1 MSASDSGSLID
12 VALAIWFTLVALSVA
27 YVAWD
32 AFTRNPELRVMRIGW
47 VLVTAYTGPVG
58 AAIYV
63 LACQEP
69 AAGTHERF
77 ILPLWKQS
85 VGSTIHCL
93 AGDATGVI
101 VAAAVTAAL
110 GLPMGLDA
118 VVEYAFGF
126 AFGLLIF
133 QALFMKTMLGG
144 SYATALR
151 RSFLPEWLSMN
162 AVMAGMVPIM
172 IIIMSR
178 NMSAMEP
185 TSLRFW
191 GVMSLASLAGLAL
204 AYPVNVW
211 LVAMRLKHGMGTERV
226 LGKGGAPVA
235 AAVIADPVVASA
247 SGEPARR
254 SASITAASPATSMSG
269 MSGMSGMSAA
279 QPAASASASE
289 DGAAMVMAPG
299 ATRPQIVAVTV
310 LTLVALAAG
319 VLLAALYGDMAMRRG
334 MPAGSMAP
342 AGMTMPAI
350 VPPTPPRP

>member
-1 MSASDSGSLID
+1 MSPSSTGSLID
-12 VALAIWFTLVALSVA
+12 VALVIWFVLVALSVV

-69 AAGTHERF
+69 SPGTHEQF

-101 VAAAVTAAL
+101 VAAAITAAL

-118 VVEYAFGF
+118 AVEYAVGFG
-126 AFGLLIF
+126 FGLLIF

-151 RSFLPEWLSMN
+151 RSFIPEWLSMN
-162 AVMAGMVPIM
+162 AVMAGMIPIM
-172 IIIMSR
+172 VIMMTR
-178 NMSAMEP
+178 NMTAMEP

-211 LVAMRLKHGMGTERV
+211 LVAVRLKHGMGTERV
-226 LGKGGAPVA
+226 LGKGGSPVTTAVIQDPAVAIGGGKPVRHAPPAAVANQMASMPGMPRTTTAPPGA
-235 AAVIADPVVASA
+235 AAGSD
-247 SGEPARR
+247 GESMPM
-254 SASITAASPATSMSG
+254 TA
-269 MSGMSGMSAA
+269 
-279 QPAASASASE
+279 
-289 DGAAMVMAPG
+289 G
-299 ATRPQIVAVTV
+299 ATRAQIVAVTV
-310 LTLVALAAG
+310 LTLVALGAG
-319 VLLAALYGDMAMRRG
+319 LLLAALYGDLTMRRG
-334 MPAGSMAP
+334 MPAGVTAP
-342 AGMTMPAI
+342 SGMTMPMTGAGGQ
-350 VPPTPPRP
+350 RR